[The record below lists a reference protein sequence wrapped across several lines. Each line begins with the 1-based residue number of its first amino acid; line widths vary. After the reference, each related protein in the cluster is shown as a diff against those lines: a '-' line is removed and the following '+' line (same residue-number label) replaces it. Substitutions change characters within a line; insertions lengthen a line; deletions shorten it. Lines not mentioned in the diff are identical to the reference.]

1 MEYNEITL
9 QESDRRVILQAFH
22 ITKYF
27 RMRNKNSLLS
37 WVGGESREN
46 MKKLLWKRALE
57 GVSFSLYKG
66 EILALIGE
74 SGSGKSTLAKLL
86 ARLDHPS
93 AGWTELE
100 GEPVPV
106 VYRRDRLAFR
116 RRVQLIF
123 QNPFDT
129 FDPRLN
135 IAAILLDTLRL
146 HQIGANDDER
156 LHQCIDHMKRYGFNP
171 AHEYIYRYP
180 HELSGGQLQRIS
192 ILRSMLLQPQV
203 LLADEPFSM
212 LDASIR
218 ADMMRMLVNL
228 VRSQQMS
235 TIFISHDIRAAR
247 WLADRVGVMS
257 QGRIVEIGSVKEVL
271 ETPKHPYTQALLSA
285 AGLG

>member
-1 MEYNEITL
+1 MTL
-9 QESDRRVILQAFH
+9 QESDRRVILQAFR
-22 ITKYF
+22 ITKVF

-37 WVGGESREN
+37 WVGGGSREN
-46 MKKLLWKRALE
+46 MKKLLWKKALE

-135 IAAILLDTLRL
+135 IAAILLDALRL

-171 AHEYIYRYP
+171 AHEIIHRYP

-212 LDASIR
+212 LDVSTR
-218 ADMMRMLVNL
+218 AEMIRMLVNL

-235 TIFISHDIRAAR
+235 MIFISHDIRAAR

-257 QGRIVEIGSVKEVL
+257 QGRIVEIGSAKEVL

>member
-1 MEYNEITL
+1 M
-9 QESDRRVILQAFH
+9 
-22 ITKYF
+22 
-27 RMRNKNSLLS
+27 
-37 WVGGESREN
+37 
-46 MKKLLWKRALE
+46 
-57 GVSFSLYKG
+57 
-66 EILALIGE
+66 
-74 SGSGKSTLAKLL
+74 
-86 ARLDHPS
+86 
-93 AGWTELE
+93 
-100 GEPVPV
+100 
-106 VYRRDRLAFR
+106 
-116 RRVQLIF
+116 QLIF

-135 IAAILLDTLRL
+135 IAAILLDALRL
-146 HQIGANDDER
+146 HQIGASDDER
-156 LHQCIDHMKRYGFNP
+156 LHQCIDHMKRYGINP

-212 LDASIR
+212 LDVSIR

-235 TIFISHDIRAAR
+235 MIFISHDIRAAR

-257 QGRIVEIGSVKEVL
+257 QGRIVEIGAAKEVL

-285 AGLG
+285 ARLG